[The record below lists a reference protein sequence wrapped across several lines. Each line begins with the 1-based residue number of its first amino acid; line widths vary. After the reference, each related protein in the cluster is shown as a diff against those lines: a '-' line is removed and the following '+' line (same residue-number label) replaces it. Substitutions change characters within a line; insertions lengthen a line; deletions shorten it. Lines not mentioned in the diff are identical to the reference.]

1 MAAPPPA
8 RHVVSEEVSLVA
20 ADLTMTGRGDAA
32 ASGAAECTF
41 SVRSCTSRSV
51 CALLTPRATQRM
63 DTARPRVE
71 IDGVVYEGWV
81 EDAVGSSVFVGAESG
96 LVAGVANARMVF
108 REANQ

>member
-41 SVRSCTSRSV
+41 SVRSCLSRFV
-51 CALLTPRATQRM
+51 CVPPHTATQRM